1 MTKYMKVGIAWQI
14 KIKKYILRYYEIKH
28 APLKL
33 YIRDFLKNQ
42 WLMVVINN

>member
-33 YIRDFLKNQ
+33 YTGFFKKISG
-42 WLMVVINN
+42 